1 MPGRGSN
8 SGAGPDMRLHDLT
21 ERSGH
26 CYKVRLMLGLLG
38 LDYER
43 VPVDRRAGDNRTAA
57 FLQLNPR
64 ALVPVLEDD
73 GTVIWDSSAILT
85 YLALKYGPQWWGTNP
100 AEAAAIMQWL
110 AVAQDEIVFGLQRV
124 RAITLTGRPG
134 SLDEA
139 RAISVRALAL
149 LEGRLAGNGWL
160 AAARPTVADV
170 ACYPYVALSPEGGVD
185 LGPYRGVL
193 AWMDRIVALPGY
205 VAMPPRPQPAGA
217 T

>member
-1 MPGRGSN
+1 
-8 SGAGPDMRLHDLT
+8 
-21 ERSGH
+21 
-26 CYKVRLMLGLLG
+26 
-38 LDYER
+38 
-43 VPVDRRAGDNRTAA
+43 
-57 FLQLNPR
+57 
-64 ALVPVLEDD
+64 
-73 GTVIWDSSAILT
+73 
-85 YLALKYGPQWWGTNP
+85 
-100 AEAAAIMQWL
+100 MQWL

-205 VAMPPRPQPAGA
+205 VALPPRPQPAGA